1 MSTTLEQ
8 TKLMT
13 ADELFELPDDG
24 FRYELVR
31 GELKRMAP
39 AGSEHGASTMNLGA
53 PLKVHVDE
61 HNLGIVF
68 AAETGF
74 VLEEN
79 PDLVRAPDV
88 SFVRRERVPE
98 SGIPKGYWKGAPDLA
113 VEVVSPNDRLYE
125 VDEKVDDYLA
135 AETLAV
141 CIVYP
146 KRRTV
151 TVHRPHREPQISNIN
166 DTLDLSDVVTGFM
179 LPVSKI
185 FT

>member
-13 ADELFELPDDG
+13 ADELFEMPDDG
-24 FRYELVR
+24 FRYELVK

-39 AGSEHGASTMNLGA
+39 AGGEHGANTMNLAA
-53 PLKVHVDE
+53 PLKVFVDE
-61 HNLGIVF
+61 HNLGVVF

-74 VLEEN
+74 ILEEN

-88 SFVRRERVPE
+88 AFMRHERLPPE
-98 SGIPKGYWKGAPDLA
+98 GVPKGYVKGAPDLA
-113 VEVVSPNDRLYE
+113 VEVVSPHDKLYE

-135 AETLAV
+135 AGTLAV
-141 CIVYP
+141 CVVYP

-151 TVHRPHREPQISNIN
+151 TVHRPNREPQILNIN
-166 DTLDLSDVVTGFM
+166 DTLDLSDVVAGFT
-179 LPVSKI
+179 LSVSKI
-185 FT
+185 FS